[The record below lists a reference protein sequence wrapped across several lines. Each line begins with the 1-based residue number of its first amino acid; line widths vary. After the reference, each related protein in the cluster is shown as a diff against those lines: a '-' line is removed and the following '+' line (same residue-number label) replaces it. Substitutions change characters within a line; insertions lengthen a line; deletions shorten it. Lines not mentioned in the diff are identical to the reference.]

1 MAKTVKLDEERK
13 KKLERLLAKLMVEEG
28 KKVTLQEA
36 LGRAVDR
43 ALEDDEFLEDLSDIP
58 PLEEDPAW
66 KMIENPKR
74 WNVKDS
80 SEDIDEHLYGGE

>member
-1 MAKTVKLDEERK
+1 MTKTVKLDEERK
-13 KKLERLLAKLMVEEG
+13 RKLEKLLAKLVVEEG

-43 ALEDDEFLEDLSDIP
+43 ALEDDEFLEGLADIP

-66 KMIENPKR
+66 KMVENPKS
-74 WNVKDS
+74 WNIEDS
-80 SEDIDEHLYGGE
+80 SEDIDEHLYGGG